1 MGRGLA
7 AGVEETLHELSG
19 FGFEKPPIKT
29 YPSGKELRSME
40 SITKLRLTRSINN
53 TLYPRPK
60 ECTCTHRTGLYRH
73 VERTALEVLPPKG
86 FGGRGDG

>member
-7 AGVEETLHELSG
+7 ARVEETLHELSG

-40 SITKLRLTRSINN
+40 RITKLRLTRSINN

-73 VERTALEVLPPKG
+73 VERTALEVLPSEG